1 MSRDFFEK
9 IKKMFKTSD
18 TVLEAGRNTD
28 FAIPKKQTRLLTSL
42 RYNFYSV
49 VGSVVVSTSP

>member
-18 TVLEAGRNTD
+18 TVSEAGRNTD
-28 FAIPKKQTRLLTSL
+28 FAIPKSRP
-42 RYNFYSV
+42 V
-49 VGSVVVSTSP
+49 I

>member
-28 FAIPKKQTRLLTSL
+28 FSIPKSRPV
-42 RYNFYSV
+42 F
-49 VGSVVVSTSP
+49 